1 MAKQDISKLKD
12 WFKAGNY
19 PTQEQFWDW
28 MDSYIHKD
36 DRLGIAANF
45 PELDGILQQKAEKEA
60 LKYHLENDQNPHGVS
75 KQQVGLGSVDNTA
88 DVDKP
93 VSKATGAAL
102 DLKGDKS
109 AFDGHVNDQT
119 NPHQVTKAQIGL
131 GNADNTT
138 DLDKPISI
146 LTQTALNLKAEKVHT
161 HNANAL
167 IGFDTDI
174 TLAANSD
181 EKVASQKAV
190 KTYVDNQIKS
200 LGNHSSELLV
210 DTATMDKPL
219 TNLLIPSAA
228 EPINATD
235 KLIEALG
242 KLQGQ
247 VNALSRFNK
256 RVFVQPTRL
265 RNEFSNVSANAS
277 KRIETSTINPGS
289 FSNQNGIN
297 KLTLIINLLNS
308 ATPTVNTDFER
319 KHEFYL
325 SLKNG
330 KLSTMYS
337 DINPYT
343 DIKIGEIVH
352 SKGHGNGSGM
362 KIIELY
368 FKTSMQ
374 DNPLSSIQWSMLEFI
389 PFQVQNNTRTE
400 GIPVSAYLRDI
411 DNTRIVGA
419 SECLFTILVKSSI
432 LFKKDTHPT
441 IADAIIDISGVILD
455 QIK

>member
-60 LKYHLENDQNPHGVS
+60 LKYHLENDQNPHSVS

-93 VSKATGAAL
+93 VSKAIGAAL
-102 DLKGDKS
+102 DLKADKS

-190 KTYVDNQIKS
+190 KAYVDEQAKLVKSGVTTAGTTTLPVMKFEQGGLLTTPQNGAWEWDGSDLYFTAKGVRQKIVKGSTFNNGLNMHWVEQIHILSTVDIVKTGGDYTKPAPIRIFNNNREAAK
-200 LGNHSSELLV
+200 LNILLYIHSSSEVPSSEFSVKTELL
-210 DTATMDKPL
+210 L
-219 TNLLIPSAA
+219 NIGNGL
-228 EPINATD
+228 
-235 KLIEALG
+235 
-242 KLQGQ
+242 
-247 VNALSRFNK
+247 
-256 RVFVQPTRL
+256 
-265 RNEFSNVSANAS
+265 FSQSS
-277 KRIETSTINPGS
+277 SGT
-289 FSNQNGIN
+289 
-297 KLTLIINLLNS
+297 
-308 ATPTVNTDFER
+308 
-319 KHEFYL
+319 
-325 SLKNG
+325 
-330 KLSTMYS
+330 
-337 DINPYT
+337 NPYT
-343 DIKIGEIVH
+343 SIKIAEI
-352 SKGHGNGSGM
+352 SGNTNVGL
-362 KIIELY
+362 KEIELPIIAGSHNPDVQSSQW
-368 FKTSMQ
+368 TS
-374 DNPLSSIQWSMLEFI
+374 LELFGINNHNGVKSEFLIPNIFI
-389 PFQVQNNTRTE
+389 RNAANTRAFGANEATFSLTAKATLTTTKPKATLAR
-400 GIPVSAYLRDI
+400 PVNYTVTIKNFTL
-411 DNTRIVGA
+411 NTIN
-419 SECLFTILVKSSI
+419 
-432 LFKKDTHPT
+432 
-441 IADAIIDISGVILD
+441 
-455 QIK
+455 